1 MKFKLSK
8 ARDTMTPDLQ
18 RLQQVYRNLPDVA
31 LDAWVKNTPKDSGN
45 ARRKT
50 KLEGNDIVANYPYAE
65 RLDKGYSKQAR
76 NGMSKPTLEAI
87 ERYLR
92 QKVS

>member
-1 MKFKLSK
+1 MKFKLRT
-8 ARDTMTPDLQ
+8 ARDTMSPDIQ
-18 RLQQVYRNLPDVA
+18 RLQRVYKELPKEA

-76 NGMSKPTLEAI
+76 NGMSKPTMEAI

-92 QKVS
+92 LKVS